1 MTPER
6 VNFMIGKYKCLLG
19 WYNLTSLRYVVLI
32 SLTIIVT
39 DMSKVSKSFIQYKVW
54 NGTGGYEGIWGG
66 GREDD
71 SKRLGDF

>member
-39 DMSKVSKSFIQYKVW
+39 DMSKVSKSFIQYKV
-54 NGTGGYEGIWGG
+54 
-66 GREDD
+66 
-71 SKRLGDF
+71 